1 MPWNVSKHVN
11 GKSRTVFEV
20 GVVPVSKT
28 KGGEHGSL
36 WIIGYYFGSSGK
48 KRTRCSVGHREI
60 LMMRSIHLVS
70 MMHGDFF
77 HVWQTCWCRC
87 RSCFSFSSCSGKI
100 CGVLSSVV
108 KGGQCAN
115 GFEFFVLEKNE
126 RASALTNQY
135 YTHVVYIGTQVVPDG
150 TILRLTRSIELSIYF
165 FYWFTIFIYFNI
177 MASHAFMALWF
188 STRRT
193 ICLLRHKHC

>member
-36 WIIGYYFGSSGK
+36 DIILDHRE

-87 RSCFSFSSCSGKI
+87 RSCFSFSSCYRKDLVVF
-100 CGVLSSVV
+100 CLLVV
-108 KGGQCAN
+108 KG
-115 GFEFFVLEKNE
+115 VK
-126 RASALTNQY
+126 
-135 YTHVVYIGTQVVPDG
+135 
-150 TILRLTRSIELSIYF
+150 
-165 FYWFTIFIYFNI
+165 
-177 MASHAFMALWF
+177 
-188 STRRT
+188 
-193 ICLLRHKHC
+193 

>member
-1 MPWNVSKHVN
+1 MPWNVSKHVS
-11 GKSRTVFEV
+11 GKRRTAFEV

-36 WIIGYYFGSSGK
+36 DIILDHREK

-100 CGVLSSVV
+100 WWCSVFSGGKRGQVCKWLLS
-108 KGGQCAN
+108 
-115 GFEFFVLEKNE
+115 FVRKKMIVFDILN
-126 RASALTNQY
+126 S
-135 YTHVVYIGTQVVPDG
+135 IDG
-150 TILRLTRSIELSIYF
+150 IHT
-165 FYWFTIFIYFNI
+165 
-177 MASHAFMALWF
+177 
-188 STRRT
+188 
-193 ICLLRHKHC
+193 